1 MPAKVTVCLS
11 PLSNRAA
18 TGATIQAPPAA
29 VRADQVDITTSA
41 TSQATTIVAQANEI
55 WVVTVKGGDV
65 RMAADVDEQPVAL
78 NNRGTKLL
86 DGSTRPFTAE
96 AGQKLAFIDAAA

>member
-1 MPAKVTVCLS
+1 MPAKVTVTLS

-29 VRADQVDITTSA
+29 VRAQQADITTSS
-41 TSQATTIVAQANEI
+41 TSQPTAIVAEVNEI
-55 WVVTVKGGDV
+55 WMVTVKGGDV
-65 RMAADVDEQPVAL
+65 RMAAGEAPAAV
-78 NNRGTKLL
+78 NNQGIKLL